1 MATYNKFNLFT
12 QDLADGVHNMATGT
26 SQVYKVML
34 TNTAPVAT
42 NHLYGDISS
51 NEVANGNGYS
61 TGGATTTITDSTSG
75 GVEKVLASDVT
86 WTASGAGFGPFRYAV
101 VYNTTPTTPLKP
113 LICWFDYGSSISLS
127 NVGDTFTVDFDGTN
141 GLFTVT

>member
-12 QDLADGVHNMATGT
+12 QDLADGVHNFATGT

-51 NEVANGNGYS
+51 NELANGSGYT
-61 TGGATTTITDSTSG
+61 TGGATTTMTDSTSSG
-75 GVEKVLASDVT
+75 TEKVLASDVT
-86 WTASGAGFGPFRYAV
+86 WTASGSMGPFRYAV

-113 LICWFDYGSSISLS
+113 LIAWYDYGSSVTLAS
-127 NVGDTFTVDFDGTN
+127 GDTFTVDFDGTN
-141 GLFTVT
+141 GFFTVA